1 MWILMSPI
9 LAPGETPGVGLAT
22 DSCGSVSTFGQVSHN
37 VMAWKWPTRSLAA
50 RVGISELSDRHWEV
64 IRFPRNHFLE
74 HGMGPTV
81 RLRGK
86 ASGVSIR
93 EFYRLFPRSPSYVA
107 ARIAGVPKLYLCQN
121 GSWLRTARVAAMRA
135 AAH

>member
-1 MWILMSPI
+1 MIPADNDRDAA
-9 LAPGETPGVGLAT
+9 LASVELNEEGLFLHPEQWT
-22 DSCGSVSTFGQVSHN
+22 EGMV
-37 VMAWKWPTRSLAA
+37 PTLAA
-50 RVGISELSDRHWEV
+50 RVGISELSDRHWQV
-64 IRFPRNHFLE
+64 IRFTRHQFLE

-81 RLRGK
+81 RLLGK

-107 ARIAGVPKLYLCQN
+107 ACIAGVSKLYLCQN

>member
-1 MWILMSPI
+1 MIPADNDRDAA
-9 LAPGETPGVGLAT
+9 LASVELNEEGLFLHPEQWT
-22 DSCGSVSTFGQVSHN
+22 EGMV
-37 VMAWKWPTRSLAA
+37 PTLAA
-50 RVGISELSDRHWEV
+50 RVGISELSDRHWQV
-64 IRFPRNHFLE
+64 IRFTRNQFLE

-81 RLRGK
+81 RLIGK

-93 EFYRLFPRSPSYVA
+93 ELYRLFPRSPSYVA

-121 GSWLRTARVAAMRA
+121 GSWLRTARLAALQA

>member
-1 MWILMSPI
+1 MIPADNHRDAA
-9 LAPGETPGVGLAT
+9 LA
-22 DSCGSVSTFGQVSHN
+22 SVELNDEGFFLHPEQWTEAMV
-37 VMAWKWPTRSLAA
+37 PTLAA
-50 RVGISELSDRHWEV
+50 RVGISELSDRHWQV
-64 IRFPRNHFLE
+64 IRFTRNQFLE

-81 RLRGK
+81 RLIGK

-93 EFYRLFPRSPSYVA
+93 ELYRLFPRSPSYVA

-121 GSWLRTARVAAMRA
+121 GSWLKTARVAALRA